1 MPENDP
7 FFFKHNRLKKLH
19 RPSKFNMD
27 ENDGFQGESPFP
39 GAKFQG
45 SMLNFGSA
53 SFKFNDSWN

>member
-39 GAKFQG
+39 GAKF
-45 SMLNFGSA
+45 
-53 SFKFNDSWN
+53 